1 MDFKQIYQFANQATK
16 EALGETAVL
25 KEDLS
30 NIVDIGTAVF
40 NSNALDKYVK
50 SLVDHIGKVIFVNRV
65 YTMRAPS
72 VLMDAWEYGQVC
84 EKIRGE
90 LPEAV
95 ENDTW
100 NLTDGESYDE
110 NIFKAPV
117 IKAKFFDKRTT
128 LEVDIS
134 ITERQ
139 ARGAFSSAAQMGG
152 FIAMIYTDIDNSIE
166 IKNEK
171 LVMATI
177 CNGIAET
184 YQSDV
189 GSKITT
195 SVTADKLTGVKAV
208 NLLKCYNDESGK
220 ALTADKAL
228 LDVDFIKYASYQ
240 ILSYSDKLTTF
251 SKLFNVGGTAKFT
264 PKSDQKIVLLSDFA
278 RRADVYLQSDTF
290 HNELTRLP
298 SHDDVM
304 YWQGSGTGFSLADC
318 GKIVVKTASGDDVT
332 ISQCLGVIFDRE
344 ALGVTNYN
352 RRVTTK
358 YNAKAEFTN
367 FFHKVDAG
375 YFNDLDENMVMFFIA

>member
-1 MDFKQIYQFANQATK
+1 MDFKQIYTFANQATK

-40 NSNALDKYVK
+40 NANALDKYVK

-72 VLMDAWEYGQVC
+72 VLMDSWEYGQVC

-117 IKAKFFDKRTT
+117 IKAKFYDKRTT
-128 LEVDIS
+128 LEVDLS

-152 FIAMIYTDIDNSIE
+152 FIAMIYTNIDNSIE

-171 LVMATI
+171 LIMATI
-177 CNGIAET
+177 CNGIAEA
-184 YQSDV
+184 YHADI
-189 GSKITT
+189 GSATASET
-195 SVTADKLTGVKAV
+195 SGVKAI
-208 NLLKCYNDESGK
+208 NLLKLYNDESGK
-220 ALTADKAL
+220 ALSADKAL
-228 LDVDFIKYASYQ
+228 LDLDFIKYASYV
-240 ILSYSDKLTTF
+240 ILSYSDKLTTY

-264 PKSDQKIVLLSDFA
+264 PKADQKIVLLSDFV
-278 RRADVYLQSDTF
+278 RRADVFLQADTF

-304 YWQGSGTGFSLADC
+304 YWQGTGTDYSFANT

-332 ISQCLGVIFDRE
+332 IDRCVGVIFDRE

-352 RRVTTK
+352 RRVLMK
-358 YNAKAEFTN
+358 NNVKGEFTN
-367 FFHKVDAG
+367 LFHKVDAG
-375 YFNDLDENMVMFFIA
+375 YFNDLDENLVVFFIA

>member
-1 MDFKQIYQFANQATK
+1 MDFKQIYTFANQATK

-30 NIVDIGTAVF
+30 NIVDVGTAVF
-40 NSNALDKYVK
+40 NANALDKYVK
-50 SLVDHIGKVIFVNRV
+50 ALVDHIGRVIFVNRI

-72 VLMDAWEYGQVC
+72 VLMDSWEYGQVC

-90 LPEAV
+90 LPEAE
-95 ENDTW
+95 ENDSW

-128 LEVDIS
+128 LEVDLS

-139 ARGAFSSAAQMGG
+139 ARGAFSSPAQMGG
-152 FIAMIYTDIDNSIE
+152 FIAMIYTNIDNSIE

-184 YQSDV
+184 YQKDI

-195 SVTADKLTGVKAV
+195 SVTADKLTGIKAV
-208 NLLKCYNDESGK
+208 NILKLYNDESGK
-220 ALTADKAL
+220 SLTADKAL

-278 RRADVYLQSDTF
+278 RRADVYLQADTF
-290 HNELTRLP
+290 HNELTKLP
-298 SHDDVM
+298 AHDNVM
-304 YWQGSGTGFSLADC
+304 YWQGTGTDYSFSDC
-318 GKIVVKTASGDDVT
+318 GKIVVKTASGADVT
-332 ISQCLGVIFDRE
+332 IDRCLGVIFDRE

-352 RRVTTK
+352 RRTLMKTNVK
-358 YNAKAEFTN
+358 GEFTN
-367 FFHKVDAG
+367 LFNKVDAG
-375 YFNDLDENMVMFFIA
+375 YFNDLDENLVMFFIA